1 MSVLGPA
8 RTCVF
13 LLSSIPTFLQ
23 RPYSVPLGI
32 PNSVAAFCTAMPPL
46 MASSAVLRSSW
57 TREVRV
63 RGHGDGVGCVH
74 LTPGGR
80 HGVEWLSKFY
90 PLLPRNLVQSGARD
104 LVHFAGFVCRDLLLP
119 QCF

>member
-1 MSVLGPA
+1 MWTWTKLPRSAEWIVTVLDPIRMTMSVLGPA

-63 RGHGDGVGCVH
+63 RG
-74 LTPGGR
+74 
-80 HGVEWLSKFY
+80 S
-90 PLLPRNLVQSGARD
+90 Q
-104 LVHFAGFVCRDLLLP
+104 
-119 QCF
+119 

>member
-1 MSVLGPA
+1 MTQNSIVKEKALVSRGPLRDYESSDGPSFQALIVTSPNQDDKCPMSVLG

-57 TREVRV
+57 TRV
-63 RGHGDGVGCVH
+63 
-74 LTPGGR
+74 TGGQ
-80 HGVEWLSKFY
+80 G
-90 PLLPRNLVQSGARD
+90 
-104 LVHFAGFVCRDLLLP
+104 
-119 QCF
+119 

>member
-1 MSVLGPA
+1 MSNVCTGAGP
-8 RTCVF
+8 TCVF

-57 TREVRV
+57 TREV
-63 RGHGDGVGCVH
+63 
-74 LTPGGR
+74 
-80 HGVEWLSKFY
+80 S
-90 PLLPRNLVQSGARD
+90 QGA
-104 LVHFAGFVCRDLLLP
+104 
-119 QCF
+119 Q